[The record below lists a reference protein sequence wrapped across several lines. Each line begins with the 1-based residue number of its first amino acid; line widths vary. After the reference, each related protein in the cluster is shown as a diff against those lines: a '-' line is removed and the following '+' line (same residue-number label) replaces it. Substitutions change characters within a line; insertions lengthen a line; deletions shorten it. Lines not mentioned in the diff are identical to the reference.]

1 MASSDAKSMRVHGHS
16 VAGCSMVS
24 CQQKPNESMGEKSI
38 YEGAERECLGMW
50 SRVHTKPPDHNINQ
64 TRNALLE
71 PFYFM
76 ERSVSSFSPL
86 AKPNDQ

>member
-1 MASSDAKSMRVHGHS
+1 
-16 VAGCSMVS
+16 MVS

-50 SRVHTKPPDHNINQ
+50 STVHTKPPDHNINQ

-76 ERSVSSFSPL
+76 EPMYLDRVVLTWLYRYTHLQTSKNGTF
-86 AKPNDQ
+86 